1 MCRQSDNRFR
11 NWIIS
16 VGSTVRILA
25 LLATLFS
32 TGMGQELIH
41 FGDVFDVDVVGSFDH
56 DWRGGLTPEGFLDG
70 NEKLTTPVHALCK
83 TESEVAAAIKEQYGR
98 ILRNPTVVVKIID
111 RSNRALAYVNG
122 AVRTPQRLQLRR
134 ALSLTELIVFA
145 GGITDRSNGQITIFR
160 PPNVNCLSSAGRT
173 GQEPKRLVI
182 KIADLLGGM
191 SESNPTVLNG
201 DIVTVTEAPPVF
213 LTGGVATRKRLNLT
227 PDLTLSRAIAAA
239 GGVANRDGGVKVRVY
254 RRKSETTVLEFD
266 LKSIQQGKAEDPKL
280 EPYDVVDVEER
291 GKPARK
297 PVLSGFGSERDNGA
311 SSKLPLRI
319 VD

>member
-1 MCRQSDNRFR
+1 MRRQSDNRFR

-25 LLATLFS
+25 LLATLFA

-41 FGDVFDVDVVGSFDH
+41 FGDVVDVDVVGSFDH

-83 TESEVAAAIKEQYGR
+83 TESVVAAAIKEQYGR
-98 ILRNPTVVVKIID
+98 VLRNPTVVVKIID

-122 AVRTPQRLQLRR
+122 AVQTPQRLQLRR

-145 GGITDRSNGQITIFR
+145 GGITDRSNGEITIFR
-160 PPNVNCLSSAGRT
+160 PPNVNCLSSTGQT

-191 SESNPTVLNG
+191 AESNPTVLNG

-213 LTGGVATRKRLNLT
+213 LTGGVAARKRLNLT
-227 PDLTLSRAIAAA
+227 PDLTLSRAVAAA

-297 PVLSGFGSERDNGA
+297 PVLSRFGSERDNGA